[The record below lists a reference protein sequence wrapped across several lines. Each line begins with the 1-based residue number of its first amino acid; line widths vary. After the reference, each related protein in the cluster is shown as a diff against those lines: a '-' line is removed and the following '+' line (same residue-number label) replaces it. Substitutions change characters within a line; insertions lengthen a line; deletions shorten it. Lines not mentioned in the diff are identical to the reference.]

1 MNQLYSQM
9 MTQQLTNN
17 PQLQQLKDLANAL
30 KSSNNPMQMLQNNP
44 NYKMIMDSCNKEG
57 ISPKQMA
64 TNLAR
69 QRGIDI
75 EQFMSMFR

>member
-30 KSSNNPMQMLQNNP
+30 KSSSNPMQMLQNNP
-44 NYKMIMDSCNKEG
+44 NYKMIMDSCSKEG
-57 ISPKQMA
+57 LSAKQMA

-69 QRGIDI
+69 QKGIDI
-75 EQFMSMFR
+75 DQLMSMFR